1 MYIFT
6 HVHMCISMYDE
17 PVGESL
23 RFPVIKIVSVYVMEK
38 LELELQF
45 YFAWLFHDMEKNV
58 WTRHNRGAR
67 VMRFS
72 IEKNMDHNMH
82 HREKNFNK

>member
-1 MYIFT
+1 MYTFT

-23 RFPVIKIVSVYVMEK
+23 RFPVIKIVSVYEMEK

-58 WTRHNRGAR
+58 WTRHSRGAR
-67 VMRFS
+67 VMAFF
-72 IEKNMDHNMH
+72 N
-82 HREKNFNK
+82 REEYGP